1 MITPYFQ
8 DEHFTLYQGDFRTI
22 LPQLDTLDVDL
33 VVTDPPYGETSLA
46 WDRWPAG
53 WPTHIPGRSMWCF
66 GSFRMFNEHWAEFA
80 AAGWKMSQDV
90 VFEKS
95 TTSGFTTDR
104 FPRVHEMVVHF
115 YRGDWA
121 TIYHDTPRVPY
132 TGTDKGTVR
141 RAATGKGVRGVQ
153 GAGVW
158 VDDRTRL
165 ARSVIRIPTA
175 GRPDRIN
182 PTEKPGALLDMLIR
196 YGCPPGGLVL
206 DVFAGSCS
214 TLLAARA
221 TGRRAVGVEL
231 RPEQCASAV
240 SERLS
245 QGVLDF
251 GAGLDQPA
259 GQPEEAV
266 VRLGAWEL

>member
-1 MITPYFQ
+1 MTPAPYFQ
-8 DEHFTLYQGDFRTI
+8 DEHFTLYQGDFRTV
-22 LPQLDTLDVDL
+22 LPQLDPLDVDL

-66 GSFRMFNEHWAEFA
+66 GSFRMFTERWAEFA

-95 TTSGFTTDR
+95 ATSSFTTDR
-104 FPRVHEMVVHF
+104 FRRVHEMVVHF
-115 YRGDWA
+115 YREDWA
-121 TIYHDTPRVPY
+121 TIYHDTPRVPR
-132 TGTDKGTVR
+132 TAPDKGTVR
-141 RAATGKGVRGVQ
+141 RAASGKGVHGGRGAVTY
-153 GAGVW
+153 
-158 VDDRTRL
+158 VDDGTRL
-165 ARSVIRIPTA
+165 APSVIRVPTT

-182 PTEKPGALLDMLIR
+182 PTEKPAALLDMLIR
-196 YGCPPGGLVL
+196 YGCPPAGLVL

-214 TLLAARA
+214 TLLAARNA
-221 TGRRAVGVEL
+221 GRRAVGVEL

-240 SERLS
+240 AERLS

-251 GAGLDQPA
+251 GGDMS
-259 GQPEEAV
+259 G
-266 VRLGAWEL
+266 